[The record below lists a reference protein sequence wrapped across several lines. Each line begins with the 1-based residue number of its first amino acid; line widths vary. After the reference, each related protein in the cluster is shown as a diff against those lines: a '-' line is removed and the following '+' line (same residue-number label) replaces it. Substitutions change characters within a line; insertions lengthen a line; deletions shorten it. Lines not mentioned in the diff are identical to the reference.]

1 MPDIGDDVD
10 DDVNLLKDN
19 SMTKIKDDFNKM
31 NIVDDDDD
39 ATSCETISCSSDS
52 SFLKSNL
59 NNKNG
64 RDKMIKNS
72 FLKIFGRY
80 YFQKWNYNT
89 FPVKRRE
96 DGGKIEEKERLKNFE
111 ASKQRGEDHF
121 RRKIQGVLDDVM
133 DTILLVEE
141 DRNEKE
147 ITQEIIDSGNDIHP
161 SYHSLFSPS
170 RSIHGSMTYT
180 AKHSLREYELE
191 KSRNRS
197 TIIRNK
203 RLPLSERETAVIEF
217 NNKTKYILIS
227 HIDPNTKKQ
236 HEMYIGHSSSEKLFK
251 IYKRWCNRDP
261 IKWEKYLTLSFHD
274 NKSGSF
280 LSRSTDEYISDK
292 KSASRFKYYSS
303 SYSSVKPS
311 ILTNWDGNPN
321 KPTFSW
327 EEKQVNG
334 IPYNLLKLLDKP
346 VTLDDVL
353 NPNVLKSAIVEVPLI
368 DYFETRENDIDSNT
382 TSESTSES
390 SDLENDISIRSSSE
404 LTLDYGNESEIDMA
418 SSSSGTTLVS
428 DSSVSTLDL
437 TDDTSSDSEYG
448 IINSR
453 SLAST
458 TSAASNST
466 YDFGSQS
473 EIRVINSRSLAST
486 ASAASNS
493 TYDYGSQSEI
503 RVINSRSLA
512 STTSA
517 ASNSTYDYGNN
528 SESTFGS
535 RNSLDSYY
543 EPTIVH
549 SIIPN
554 NSVDQSSVRSNSD
567 SGTDVELPGSDSTIN
582 DESIPNLQDRLPI
595 PPSEVFLQ
603 RINLKRSYSPITLM
617 NRSNIKAYFNIDKYS
632 RYPSEYFGDVDK
644 VSGIRIKEFN
654 VKEEEKNL
662 FSKKRKDRDVTYK
675 YHVTQYYNE
684 FHSYEFNSYDE
695 SKNHN
700 TWKKIRH
707 DHFVKSIEEEDLTS
721 DEEDDDYNN
730 FDEKLIK
737 SNLNQIQ
744 AHRQKVQK
752 DWERW
757 CDNEG
762 IIWF

>member
-1 MPDIGDDVD
+1 M
-10 DDVNLLKDN
+10 
-19 SMTKIKDDFNKM
+19 FNK
-31 NIVDDDDD
+31 
-39 ATSCETISCSSDS
+39 
-52 SFLKSNL
+52 
-59 NNKNG
+59 
-64 RDKMIKNS
+64 
-72 FLKIFGRY
+72 
-80 YFQKWNYNT
+80 
-89 FPVKRRE
+89 
-96 DGGKIEEKERLKNFE
+96 
-111 ASKQRGEDHF
+111 
-121 RRKIQGVLDDVM
+121 
-133 DTILLVEE
+133 
-141 DRNEKE
+141 
-147 ITQEIIDSGNDIHP
+147 
-161 SYHSLFSPS
+161 
-170 RSIHGSMTYT
+170 
-180 AKHSLREYELE
+180 SLRQIEIE
-191 KSRNRS
+191 KSEKRS

-227 HIDPNTKKQ
+227 HIDPDTKKQ
-236 HEMYIGHSSSEKLFK
+236 HEMYMGHSSSKKLFE
-251 IYKRWCNRDP
+251 IYKKWCNRDP
-261 IKWEKYLTLSFHD
+261 IEWEKYLSLSFQD
-274 NKSGSF
+274 NRSCSF
-280 LSRSTDEYISDK
+280 LSRSTDEYIHDRK
-292 KSASRFKYYSS
+292 VASRFSNIMNKF
-303 SYSSVKPS
+303 KNRS
-311 ILTNWDGNPN
+311 ILTSWDGKSN

-327 EEKQVNG
+327 EDKQING
-334 IPYNLLKLLDKP
+334 IPYNSLNLLDKP

-353 NPNVLKSAIVEVPLI
+353 NPNYQFPMAYQYRGLTAEVMIGDPNSQ
-368 DYFETRENDIDSNT
+368 FNNFRTRENDIDSKT

-428 DSSVSTLDL
+428 DSSVSTLDF

-466 YDFGSQS
+466 LDYGSES
-473 EIRVINSRSLAST
+473 ELRIINSHSLAST
-486 ASAASNS
+486 RSAASNS
-493 TYDYGSQSEI
+493 TLDYGSESELRI
-503 RVINSRSLA
+503 INSHSLA
-512 STTSA
+512 STRSA
-517 ASNSTYDYGNN
+517 ASNSTLDYGSESKSRIINSHSSASTKSAASNSTFDYGNE
-528 SESTFGS
+528 SESGSTFGS
-535 RNSLDSYY
+535 RSSLDSYY

-554 NSVDQSSVRSNSD
+554 NSVDQPSIRSNRD

-595 PPSEVFLQ
+595 PPSEVYLQ
-603 RINLKRSYSPITLM
+603 KINLKRSYSPITLM
-617 NRSNIKAYFNIDKYS
+617 NRSNIKAYFNIDKYNRS
-632 RYPSEYFGDVDK
+632 PSEYFGDVDK

-654 VKEEEKNL
+654 VKEEQKNL

-707 DHFVKSIEEEDLTS
+707 DHFVKSIEEEELTS
-721 DEEDDDYNN
+721 DEEDEDYIDFN
-730 FDEKLIK
+730 EELIR
-737 SNLNQIQ
+737 SNLNQIRS
-744 AHRQKVQK
+744 HRHKVQK

>member
-1 MPDIGDDVD
+1 
-10 DDVNLLKDN
+10 
-19 SMTKIKDDFNKM
+19 
-31 NIVDDDDD
+31 
-39 ATSCETISCSSDS
+39 
-52 SFLKSNL
+52 
-59 NNKNG
+59 
-64 RDKMIKNS
+64 
-72 FLKIFGRY
+72 
-80 YFQKWNYNT
+80 
-89 FPVKRRE
+89 
-96 DGGKIEEKERLKNFE
+96 
-111 ASKQRGEDHF
+111 
-121 RRKIQGVLDDVM
+121 
-133 DTILLVEE
+133 
-141 DRNEKE
+141 
-147 ITQEIIDSGNDIHP
+147 
-161 SYHSLFSPS
+161 
-170 RSIHGSMTYT
+170 
-180 AKHSLREYELE
+180 
-191 KSRNRS
+191 
-197 TIIRNK
+197 
-203 RLPLSERETAVIEF
+203 
-217 NNKTKYILIS
+217 
-227 HIDPNTKKQ
+227 
-236 HEMYIGHSSSEKLFK
+236 
-251 IYKRWCNRDP
+251 
-261 IKWEKYLTLSFHD
+261 
-274 NKSGSF
+274 
-280 LSRSTDEYISDK
+280 
-292 KSASRFKYYSS
+292 
-303 SYSSVKPS
+303 
-311 ILTNWDGNPN
+311 
-321 KPTFSW
+321 
-327 EEKQVNG
+327 
-334 IPYNLLKLLDKP
+334 
-346 VTLDDVL
+346 
-353 NPNVLKSAIVEVPLI
+353 
-368 DYFETRENDIDSNT
+368 
-382 TSESTSES
+382 
-390 SDLENDISIRSSSE
+390 
-404 LTLDYGNESEIDMA
+404 
-418 SSSSGTTLVS
+418 
-428 DSSVSTLDL
+428 
-437 TDDTSSDSEYG
+437 
-448 IINSR
+448 
-453 SLAST
+453 
-458 TSAASNST
+458 
-466 YDFGSQS
+466 
-473 EIRVINSRSLAST
+473 
-486 ASAASNS
+486 
-493 TYDYGSQSEI
+493 
-503 RVINSRSLA
+503 RSLA